1 MIAIID
7 YGMGNLR
14 SVAKALEHLGHSAEI
29 TRDPDAIAGAQRL
42 ILPGVG
48 AFGAAMDNLR
58 KFELVEVLRDAGGS
72 GKPFLGICLGMQLLL
87 EQSEEKGVHEGLSL
101 IPGKVTRF
109 AQDYPANHDTPPLK
123 IPHMGWNRIAQ
134 SSLPLIPADA
144 SFYFVHSYYVQ
155 PHDESLIAATSDHGG
170 LFTAAVHTGP
180 ILLTQF
186 HPEKSGDTGLALL
199 DRWVTRPDESKR
211 TGGAYR

>member
-123 IPHMGWNRIAQ
+123 IPHMGWNSLDIKAQ
-134 SSLPLIPADA
+134 TPLLDGVPDG
-144 SFYFVHSYYVQ
+144 SMVYFVHSYYVS
-155 PHDESLIAATSDHGG
+155 PPDDAVAATTNHGID
-170 LFTAAVHTGP
+170 FCSVICRSNICA
-180 ILLTQF
+180 TQF
-186 HPEKSGDTGLALL
+186 HPEKSGEVGLRMLRNFAEADT
-199 DRWVTRPDESKR
+199 WN
-211 TGGAYR
+211 